1 MYCAPPQSHCAA
13 VVVDDD
19 DNYINNND
27 DDDDEDYKLN
37 AFRFIHLYGTLLRDV
52 LCMYEWQLSLIIV
65 IIASGYFVYYKQTN
79 DFANY
84 LK

>member
-37 AFRFIHLYGTLLRDV
+37 AIPNHSFIWHIVKRRI
-52 LCMYEWQLSLIIV
+52 MYV
-65 IIASGYFVYYKQTN
+65 
-79 DFANY
+79 
-84 LK
+84 